1 LRGPSPRSA
10 APMRGEGLTRTADV
24 TSKFDVR
31 QSNFNVVTS
40 KFDVRQSNFNVV
52 TSKFDVRQSN
62 FDGPRHSTN
71 VRHSIFDV
79 VTSKFDVTV

>member
-1 LRGPSPRSA
+1 
-10 APMRGEGLTRTADV
+10 M
-24 TSKFDVR
+24 
-31 QSNFNVVTS
+31 
-40 KFDVRQSNFNVV
+40 RQSNFNVV